1 MKMWYNLHENRRC
14 SMNRLFKV
22 AMFFTAFIPLWITV
36 LFIDTMSIVDKSNSS
51 IGSEVIGISCII
63 ISLLLS
69 AIIIFCS
76 MRGVQARNY
85 TKYKILAVEQ
95 EKGVTSEFLLS
106 YILPLFAFDFT
117 KWVSVVE
124 FLIYFLILAFLCVRN
139 NNVYA
144 NLLFEVKRY
153 KFYTCEMQ
161 WVAETGATPIQMT
174 VISKKPLTAYKGNTI
189 EVAALNKPFY
199 LGK

>member
-1 MKMWYNLHENRRC
+1 MRYNVYENRRC
-14 SMNRLFKV
+14 DVNRLFKV

-36 LFIDTMSIVDKSNSS
+36 VFLDAMSISDKTNKN
-51 IGSEVIGISCII
+51 IGAEVIDIGCIVVG
-63 ISLLLS
+63 LLLS
-69 AIIIFCS
+69 TIIILCS
-76 MRGVQARNY
+76 MRGVRKSDYA
-85 TKYKILAVEQ
+85 KYKILSVEQ
-95 EKGVTSEFLLS
+95 EKGITSEFLLS

-117 KWVSVVE
+117 KWVNVVE

-144 NLLFEVKRY
+144 NLLFEVKKY

-161 WVAETGATPIQMT
+161 WVAEADATPIPMM
-174 VISKKPLTAYKGNTI
+174 VISKKPLTAYTGNTI

>member
-1 MKMWYNLHENRRC
+1 
-14 SMNRLFKV
+14 MNRLFKV
-22 AMFFTAFIPLWITV
+22 AMFFSAFIPLWITV
-36 LFIDTMSIVDKSNSS
+36 FFLDVISIVDESNSNV
-51 IGSEVIGISCII
+51 GSEIIGICGIVIG
-63 ISLLLS
+63 LVLS

-76 MRGVQARNY
+76 MRGLQDRDY
-85 TKYKILAVEQ
+85 QRYKILSVEQ
-95 EKGVTSEFLLS
+95 KNGMTSEFLLS

-117 KWVSVVE
+117 KWSSVVE

-144 NLLFEVKRY
+144 NLLFEVKKYR
-153 KFYTCEMQ
+153 FYTCEMQ
-161 WVAETGATPIQMT
+161 WVAEAEATPIPMM
-174 VISKKPLTAYKGNTI
+174 VISKMPLNAYKGNTI

>member
-1 MKMWYNLHENRRC
+1 MWYNVYENRRC
-14 SMNRLFKV
+14 AMNRLFKV

-36 LFIDTMSIVDKSNSS
+36 VFLDAMSISDKTNNN
-51 IGSEVIGISCII
+51 IGSEVIGIGCIVVG
-63 ISLLLS
+63 LLLS

-76 MRGVQARNY
+76 MRGVKESDYA
-85 TKYKILAVEQ
+85 KYKILSVEQ
-95 EKGVTSEFLLS
+95 EKGITSEFLLS

-144 NLLFEVKRY
+144 NLLFEVKKY

-161 WVAETGATPIQMT
+161 WVAEADATPIPMT
-174 VISKKPLTAYKGNTI
+174 VISKKPLTDHKGNTI

>member
-1 MKMWYNLHENRRC
+1 
-14 SMNRLFKV
+14 MNKVFKV

-36 LFIDTMSIVDKSNSS
+36 LFLDIMSICDRTNGY
-51 IGSEVIGISCII
+51 IGSEVIGIGCII
-63 ISLLLS
+63 AGLLLS

-76 MRGVQARNY
+76 MRGVKESDYA
-85 TKYKILAVEQ
+85 KYKILSVEQ
-95 EKGVTSEFLLS
+95 EKGITSEFLLS

-124 FLIYFLILAFLCVRN
+124 FSIYFLILAFLCVRN

-144 NLLFEVKRY
+144 NLLLEVRKY

-161 WVAETGATPIQMT
+161 WMAEVDATPIPMT
-174 VISKKPLTAYKGNTI
+174 VISKKPLTAHKGNTI

>member
-1 MKMWYNLHENRRC
+1 
-14 SMNRLFKV
+14 MNRLFKD

-36 LFIDTMSIVDKSNSS
+36 LFLDIVSIADESNCH
-51 IGSEVIGISCII
+51 IGSEVMGISCII
-63 ISLLLS
+63 IGLLLS
-69 AIIIFCS
+69 AIVIFCS
-76 MRGVQARNY
+76 MRGVQEGDY
-85 TKYKILAVEQ
+85 VKYRILSVEQ
-95 EKGVTSEFLLS
+95 EKGITSEFLLS

-124 FLIYFLILAFLCVRN
+124 FLIYFLILGILCVRN

-144 NLLFEVKRY
+144 NLLFEAKKY

-161 WVAETGATPIQMT
+161 WVAEADATSIPMT

-189 EVAALNKPFY
+189 EVVALNKPFY

>member
-1 MKMWYNLHENRRC
+1 MWYNSHENRRYA
-14 SMNRLFKV
+14 MNRLFKV

-36 LFIDTMSIVDKSNSS
+36 LFLDAMSIADKSNCN

-63 ISLLLS
+63 IGLLLS

-76 MRGVQARNY
+76 MRGVKDRDYA
-85 TKYKILAVEQ
+85 KYKILAVEQ
-95 EKGVTSEFLLS
+95 EKGITSEFLLS

-117 KWVSVVE
+117 RWVSVVE

-144 NLLFEVKRY
+144 NLLFEVKKY
-153 KFYTCEMQ
+153 KFFTCEMQ
-161 WVAETGATPIQMT
+161 WVAEADATPIQMT
-174 VISKKPLTAYKGNTI
+174 VISKKPLTAHKGNTI